1 MIKGAQRRIIVLKGP
16 LGKYFDQA
24 YFIVKDEYF
33 FGKNNKKDMVKEAI
47 RAANEAILKSEAEE
61 AEPTATKKGRGF
73 WFFLAGAVMGAVA
86 CAFLAY
92 FGF

>member
-47 RAANEAILKSEAEE
+47 KAANDAILMSETEEIKSAP
-61 AEPTATKKGRGF
+61 AKKSRGF
-73 WFFLAGAVMGAVA
+73 WLFLAGVLIGCAACVIIAAMG
-86 CAFLAY
+86 F
-92 FGF
+92 

>member
-47 RAANEAILKSEAEE
+47 RAANEAILKEAC
-61 AEPTATKKGRGF
+61 PTAVKKGRGV
-73 WFFLAGAVMGAVA
+73 WFFLAGAVIGAVA